1 MCAQCVTS
9 NAVPVIICISI
20 SGTLAVFSNCPNAN
34 VRAPPVGTPELS
46 VGVNTITIAP
56 VGETLPEIE
65 LCDVVCA
72 GPIASCAV
80 ADPMNVVVALPGV
93 EVTVNPFVDVVVQPP
108 EPNWQPHVV

>member
-1 MCAQCVTS
+1 
-9 NAVPVIICISI
+9 
-20 SGTLAVFSNCPNAN
+20 
-34 VRAPPVGTPELS
+34 VGTPELS

-65 LCDVVCA
+65 LYDGDACA
-72 GPIASCAV
+72 GPMASCAV
-80 ADPMNVVVALPGV
+80 ADPMNVVVALPGA